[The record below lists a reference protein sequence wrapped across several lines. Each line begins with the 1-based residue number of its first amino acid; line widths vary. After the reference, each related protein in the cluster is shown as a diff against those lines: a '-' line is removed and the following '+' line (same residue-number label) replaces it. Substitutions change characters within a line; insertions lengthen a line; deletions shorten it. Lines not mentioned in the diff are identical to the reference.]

1 MAAGWIKNIFAGGI
15 GSLAEKLGGVAD
27 RFIHSKDEQ
36 AQFKLDMETLL
47 QQAGSELEQTM
58 RAELGAKERIMVA
71 ELTQGDNYTKRARP
85 TVVYFGLA
93 LIAWNYSVVPFVG
106 ALTIYTVPLMP
117 LPSEFWYAW
126 GGIVATWSVGRTM
139 EIVATWSVGR
149 TMERR
154 GAKNNL
160 LTLVTGNKPTSL
172 MD

>member
-1 MAAGWIKNIFAGGI
+1 MAGWMGKIFAGGI

-58 RAELGAKERIMVA
+58 RTELQSKERIMVA

-93 LIAWNYSVVPFVG
+93 VIAWNYSVVPFMG
-106 ALTIYTVPLMP
+106 AVMEMSMPLMP
-117 LPSEFWYAW
+117 LPAEFWYAW
-126 GGIVATWSVGRTM
+126 GGV
-139 EIVATWSVGR
+139 VATWSVGR

-160 LTLVTGNKPTSL
+160 LTLVTGNSPKGLTE
-172 MD
+172 

>member
-1 MAAGWIKNIFAGGI
+1 MSGWIGKVFSGGI

-47 QQAGSELEQTM
+47 QKAGSELEQTM
-58 RAELGAKERIMVA
+58 RQELQTKESIMVA

-93 LIAWNYSVVPFVG
+93 IIAWNYSVVPFMG
-106 ALTIYTVPLMP
+106 AVLEMSMPMMP
-117 LPSEFWYAW
+117 LPSEFWFAW
-126 GGIVATWSVGRTM
+126 GGV
-139 EIVATWSVGR
+139 VATWSVGR

-160 LTLVTGNKPTSL
+160 LSLVTGNKPGPGL
-172 MD
+172 VD